1 MTMTTPTRFAT
12 TDYSSTD
19 GAPPFLRITLT
30 PQFVPA
36 DVNLLFLSRKG
47 WSPGDRL
54 RIALK
59 PPTLPEG
66 HPLAAMMAAVK
77 PHVLLRRYD
86 RDEDAFVALTF
97 ELDGAIV
104 VDTNDRDFAW
114 RYIRGLLLECPPSF
128 HTDDELPAAE
138 AWISD
143 ASERARFLG
152 MLQGA
157 LGWDSSHQIPPA
169 IQESIEEAENALA
182 ISNYR
187 SCVTMCRRM
196 TEATLKFAHERLLK
210 AKPVD
215 KKGKDLML
223 NDLIERFK
231 AAPGHPIPQHLLHV
245 ADSLRV
251 IGNVPG
257 AHAKDIENYQFSRTD
272 AEFAAASAHYFV
284 DQYFSKVDPEVTK
297 RYTLTIDLK
306 GK

>member
-1 MTMTTPTRFAT
+1 MQTRYSTA
-12 TDYSSTD
+12 DYSSAD
-19 GAPPFLRITLT
+19 NAVPFLRITLE
-30 PQFVPA
+30 PQFVPS
-36 DVNLLFLSRKG
+36 DINLLFLARKG
-47 WSPGDRL
+47 WSAGDRL

-59 PPTLPEG
+59 PATLPDG
-66 HPLAAMMAAVK
+66 HPLAAILAAVV

-86 RDEDAFVALTF
+86 RDEDAFVAFTF
-97 ELDGAIV
+97 TLDSKIV
-104 VDTNDRDFAW
+104 VDTNDREFGW
-114 RYIRGLLLECPPSF
+114 RYIEGLLLECPPSF
-128 HTDDELPAAE
+128 HTKDELSAQE
-138 AWISD
+138 SWISD
-143 ASERARFLG
+143 TSKRARFLG

-169 IQESIEEAENALA
+169 IQESLEEAENALA

-187 SCVTMCRRM
+187 SCVAMCRRM

-210 AKPVD
+210 RKPVD

-223 NDLIERFK
+223 NGLIENFR
-231 AAPGHPIPQHLLHV
+231 ADPAHPIPQHLLHV

-272 AEFAAASAHYFV
+272 AEFAVATAHYFV

-297 RYTLTIDLK
+297 YYTLTVEGEDK
-306 GK
+306 